1 MKNRI
6 KSLMWRAGGMA
17 FIASVAYILN
27 VGDIFL
33 LDVKT
38 LLNIGVLAFLGL
50 VLSEVTKYMNSEVKE

>member
-1 MKNRI
+1 
-6 KSLMWRAGGMA
+6 MWRAGGMA